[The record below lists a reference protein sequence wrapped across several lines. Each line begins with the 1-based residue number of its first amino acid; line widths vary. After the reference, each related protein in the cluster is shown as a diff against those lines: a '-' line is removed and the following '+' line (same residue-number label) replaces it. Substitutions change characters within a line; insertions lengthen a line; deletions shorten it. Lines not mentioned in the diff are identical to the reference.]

1 MKVSIVVDRGL
12 PIGLISNCAAVLGV
26 SLGATYPDLIGP
38 DVQDQSGM
46 AHRGITGL
54 PLPILSASPDK
65 LRDLFVAS
73 QAESSVTTISFTD
86 VAQGCK
92 TYEDYQQKLSNT
104 PFQSLQFLGIL
115 IVGPHSAVSRLTG
128 SLPLLKSFTR

>member
-38 DVQDQSGM
+38 DLQDQSGM
-46 AHRGITGL
+46 EHRGITGL
-54 PLPILSASPDK
+54 PLPILSASQDK
-65 LRDLFVAS
+65 LQDLFVAS
-73 QAESSVTTISFTD
+73 QSEDSVTTISFTD

-104 PFQSLQFLGIL
+104 PFQSLKFLGVL
-115 IVGPHSAVSRLTG
+115 IVGPNAAVSRLTG
-128 SLPLLKSFTR
+128 SLPLLK